1 MKTIALLTLVALLT
15 ACSLPTVK
23 QNATYDAIDNT
34 LKEAANAHSRAAGKT
49 DATRPAAVD
58 QALLPP
64 LKVVQEK
71 PAAPE
76 PRFDLVVTDAPAA
89 QVFMA
94 IVSNTPY
101 SMLVHPEVAGTLTL
115 KLKNATVLE
124 TMETIRELYGYDY
137 TVQGHRIMVQP
148 LTMQTRVFQINYL
161 ASRRQGMTNVRVSS
175 GSITNASQS
184 NGTSSNS
191 VSGGS
196 TASAAGS
203 QNASDSS
210 RIETTSDMDFWKDVA
225 SALGAIIG
233 TADGRKV
240 IVNPGSGVIVV
251 RAFAADLRN
260 VERYLRATQVVVDR
274 QVMLEAKIVEVQLSE
289 GFSSG
294 INWGA
299 FDSNGQLRGA
309 VGATTS
315 NFDLNGNP
323 VSGSTLAGT
332 LGSNLA
338 GVAGRTAEGL
348 FGLAF
353 RTPSFA
359 SLLQF
364 LETQGNVQ
372 VLSSPRIATINNQKA
387 VLKVGT
393 DEFFITNVSTT
404 TSSTGSSSSVSP
416 TITVQPFFSGIAL
429 DVTPQ
434 IDENGII
441 ILHIH
446 PSIST
451 VTEKNKTVNLGT
463 LGTFNLPL
471 ASSNVSETDSV
482 VRVADGNIVAI
493 GGLMKQ
499 VQSADSSQVPGAG
512 DVPVVGAL
520 FGQKNKSY
528 LKRELVVLIKP
539 TVIQSDAN
547 WQEDAQQVQQRVQ
560 ALNPASQKRQW
571 ME

>member
-1 MKTIALLTLVALLT
+1 MKTIFTLGLALALS
-15 ACSLPTVK
+15 ACGLPTVK
-23 QNATYDAIDNT
+23 QSGTYDTVNDT
-34 LKEAANAHSRAAGKT
+34 LKQAANARSKVPPATAPAAH
-49 DATRPAAVD
+49 PSAVD

-64 LKVVQEK
+64 LTVALGK
-71 PAAPE
+71 PEAPPE
-76 PRFDLVVTDAPAA
+76 ARFDLVVTDAPAA

-115 KLKNATVLE
+115 KLKNATVRE
-124 TMETIRELYGYDY
+124 TLDTIRDLYGYEY
-137 TVQGHRIMVQP
+137 KMQGNRIMVMP
-148 LTMQTRVFQINYL
+148 LVMQTKVFQINYL
-161 ASRRQGMTNVRVSS
+161 ASRRQGATNVRVTS
-175 GSITNASQS
+175 GSITSASQS
-184 NGTSSNS
+184 SGGTSAT
-191 VSGGS
+191 GS
-196 TASAAGS
+196 TASSGGTQTS
-203 QNASDSS
+203 TDST
-210 RIETTSDMDFWKDVA
+210 RIETRSDMNFWQDLE
-225 SALGAIIG
+225 SALGAIVG

-240 IVNPGSGVIVV
+240 IVNSGSGVIVV

-260 VERYLRATQVVVDR
+260 VEHYLRATQLVVER

-294 INWGA
+294 INWSA
-299 FDSNGQLRGA
+299 FDAGGRLRGA
-309 VGATTS
+309 LGVPTS
-315 NFDLNGNP
+315 AYDINGNP
-323 VSGSTLAGT
+323 ASGATLSSG
-332 LGSNLA
+332 LGSYPS
-338 GVAGRTAEGL
+338 GVAARTADGL
-348 FGLAF
+348 FGLAL

-359 SLLQF
+359 ALLQF

-404 TSSTGSSSSVSP
+404 TSSSGTSSTVSP

-434 IDENGII
+434 IDEHNNI

-451 VTEKNKTVNLGT
+451 VAEKSKTVDLGT
-463 LGTFNLPL
+463 LGVFTLPL
-471 ASSNVSETDSV
+471 ASSTVSETDSI
-482 VRVADGNIVAI
+482 VRVSDGNIVAI

-499 VQSADSSQVPGAG
+499 VQSADSSQIPGAG
-512 DVPVVGAL
+512 DVPILGSL
-520 FGQKNKSY
+520 FGQKSKSY

-547 WQEDAQQVQQRVQ
+547 WQEDLQQVQQRVQ
-560 ALNPASQKRQW
+560 ALNPVVQKGRLL
-571 ME
+571 E